1 MKSLALFALVCALS
15 TGQAAATTIYEQVN
29 LVSDIP
35 GLAAVTDPNL
45 KNPWGVSFTATSPFW
60 VSDAGTNRATLY
72 NGAGAITSLVVSIPG
87 AVPTGQVANPTT
99 GFTLTPG
106 NPARF
111 IFAAIDGSISGWNPT
126 VNGTNAIVKVL
137 ASPNNVY
144 TGLALA
150 NAGAATF
157 LYAANFKTAHI
168 DVYDSNFAPTTLGG
182 NFTDPT
188 LPSGFAPFNVEVL
201 GGNLFVQYAKV
212 AATGEEDP
220 GPGNGFVS
228 VFDTNGNFV
237 RRLISRG
244 SLNAPWGI
252 TLAPAV
258 FGDFSNDLLVGNF
271 GDGRITSS
279 IRQRAPSWARCRT
292 VPAIRSKSMG
302 SGR

>member
-1 MKSLALFALVCALS
+1 
-15 TGQAAATTIYEQVN
+15 
-29 LVSDIP
+29 VS
-35 GLAAVTDPNL
+35 
-45 KNPWGVSFTATSPFW
+45 
-60 VSDAGTNRATLY
+60 
-72 NGAGAITSLVVSIPG
+72 
-87 AVPTGQVANPTT
+87 VPTGQVANPTT

-126 VNGTNAIVKVL
+126 VNATNAIVKVL

-157 LYAANFKTAHI
+157 LYAANFKTGHI
-168 DVYDSNFAPTTLGG
+168 DVYDSNFAPTALGG

-188 LPSGFAPFNVEVL
+188 LPAGYAPFNIEVL
-201 GGNLFVQYAKV
+201 GGNLYVQYAKV
-212 AATGEEDP
+212 AANGDEDP

-237 RRLISRG
+237 RRLISNG

-252 TLAPAV
+252 AFAPAV
-258 FGDFSNDLLVGNF
+258 FGHFSSDLLVGNF
-271 GDGRITSS
+271 GDGRINAFDPTTGAFLGSLSDSSGNPIEIDGLWALKVRPTGPSIDPNRVYFTAGINNEANGLFGALAAIPPPSTATS
-279 IRQRAPSWARCRT
+279 QPSTMVLLAIGLVTAAVATVRRRWAR
-292 VPAIRSKSMG
+292 
-302 SGR
+302 